1 MLFKKAADV
10 PDAVKKAGLKDWYS
24 ALSEKDKVILNRY
37 LGDADTSSVYGFMS
51 SVADSAVRDENYAFS
66 LSICEE
72 CLLGDITNMQR
83 FLITEMLIESCVG
96 VKRYDDAKAR
106 CESNLLLY
114 PKISSEYLSMNGG
127 KLPEKICCRNRYVDV
142 LVGIESAYD
151 ETFALLERFLEMG
164 MISEEE
170 MAFRTQSLKI
180 HRLQR
185 SFDGIYTYDYVK

>member
-37 LGDADTSSVYGFMS
+37 LGNADVSSIYGFMS
-51 SVADSAVRDENYAFS
+51 SVADSALRDENYPFAV
-66 LSICEE
+66 SICEE
-72 CLLGDITNMQR
+72 CLRGDLTDIRR
-83 FLITEMLIESCVG
+83 FLVTEMLIESYIG
-96 VKRYDDAKAR
+96 AKRYDDAKAC
-106 CESNLLLY
+106 CESNLSLY
-114 PKISSEYLSMNGG
+114 PGVSEEFVSMNGG
-127 KLPEKICCRNRYVDV
+127 KLPEKVCCRNRYIDV
-142 LVGIESAYD
+142 VVGIESGYD
-151 ETFALLERFLEMG
+151 EAFRLLERFLRMG

-170 MAFRTQSLKI
+170 ASFRTQSLKI